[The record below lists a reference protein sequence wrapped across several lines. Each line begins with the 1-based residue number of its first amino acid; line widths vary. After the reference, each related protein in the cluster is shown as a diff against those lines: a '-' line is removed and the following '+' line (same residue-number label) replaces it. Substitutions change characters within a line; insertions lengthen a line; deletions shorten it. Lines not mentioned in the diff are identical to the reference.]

1 MPINI
6 ESLIFDEYDYS
17 INIEEGGINIVIDP
31 PDPPLIPNYGD
42 VSLNG
47 TISPYDATLILQNIV
62 GLNELNEQQELNADV
77 SGEIKA
83 KITVSQLLSLKSTS
97 KLNGDIITNK
107 LSIEPGASF
116 SGSCSMGAVI
126 KDIKH
131 AEKHTEKQDKKEKS
145 A

>member
-1 MPINI
+1 MFSNNNNNMKNSNNTSSVVNMIGNGTVI
-6 ESLIFDEYDYS
+6 TGDIQSKSDIRIDGILKGS
-17 INIEEGGINIVIDP
+17 VKTEGKLVVGSTGVVE
-31 PDPPLIPNYGD
+31 GD
-42 VSLNG
+42 VVCVS
-47 TISPYDATLILQNIV
+47 
-62 GLNELNEQQELNADV
+62 ADV

-83 KITVSQLLSLKSTS
+83 KIIVSQLLSLKSTS

-131 AEKHTEKQDKKEKS
+131 AEKQDNKEKT

>member
-1 MPINI
+1 MKNSTNNSSAVNMIGSGTVINGDI
-6 ESLIFDEYDYS
+6 QSKSDIRID
-17 INIEEGGINIVIDP
+17 GILKGSVKTKGKLVIGSSGVVE
-31 PDPPLIPNYGD
+31 GD
-42 VSLNG
+42 V
-47 TISPYDATLILQNIV
+47 
-62 GLNELNEQQELNADV
+62 ECENADV

-83 KITVSQLLSLKSTS
+83 KITVSQLLFLKSTS
-97 KLNGDIITNK
+97 KLNGDIVTNK

-131 AEKHTEKQDKKEKS
+131 AEKQNKQEKT

>member
-1 MPINI
+1 MFSNNQNNNMKNSSNNLSVVNMVGSGTVITGDIKSKSDIRIDGILKGSVNT
-6 ESLIFDEYDYS
+6 
-17 INIEEGGINIVIDP
+17 EGKLVVGSSGVVE
-31 PDPPLIPNYGD
+31 GD
-42 VSLNG
+42 VVCS
-47 TISPYDATLILQNIV
+47 
-62 GLNELNEQQELNADV
+62 NADI

-83 KITVSQLLSLKSTS
+83 KITVSQLLSLKSSS

-131 AEKHTEKQDKKEKS
+131 AEKQEKKEKT

>member
-1 MPINI
+1 MKNSNNTSSVVNMIGNGTVI
-6 ESLIFDEYDYS
+6 TGDIQSKSDIRIDGILKGS
-17 INIEEGGINIVIDP
+17 VKTEGKLVVGSTGVVE
-31 PDPPLIPNYGD
+31 GD
-42 VSLNG
+42 VVCVS
-47 TISPYDATLILQNIV
+47 
-62 GLNELNEQQELNADV
+62 ADV

-107 LSIEPGASF
+107 LSIEPGATF

-131 AEKHTEKQDKKEKS
+131 AEKQDKQEKT

>member
-1 MPINI
+1 MFSNNNNNMKNQTNSSAAINMI
-6 ESLIFDEYDYS
+6 
-17 INIEEGGINIVIDP
+17 G
-31 PDPPLIPNYGD
+31 
-42 VSLNG
+42 NG
-47 TISPYDATLILQNIV
+47 TIINGDIQSKSDIRIDGILKGSVKTEGKLVVGTSGVVEGDVFCSDADI
-62 GLNELNEQQELNADV
+62 

-83 KITVSQLLSLKSTS
+83 KITVSKILSLKSTS

-131 AEKHTEKQDKKEKS
+131 VEKQDKKEKT

>member
-1 MPINI
+1 MFSNNNNNMKN
-6 ESLIFDEYDYS
+6 SNNTSS
-17 INIEEGGINIVIDP
+17 IVNMIG
-31 PDPPLIPNYGD
+31 
-42 VSLNG
+42 NG
-47 TISPYDATLILQNIV
+47 TIITGNIQSKSDIRIDGVLKGSVKTEGKLVV
-62 GLNELNEQQELNADV
+62 GSAGVVEGDVVCDSADI

-97 KLNGDIITNK
+97 KLTGDIITNK
-107 LSIEPGASF
+107 LSIEPGATF

-131 AEKHTEKQDKKEKS
+131 AEKQDKQEKT